1 MRVLVTG
8 ASGYIGRAVVREL
21 VATGHL
27 PRLLLHSARVAVPE
41 GTETVRGDV
50 LDRDGLIRAVEGV
63 DAVVHLA
70 ARAGVRSSFQQSQR
84 FHELNVGGTVNLLD
98 ALQTGR
104 SGSVRLVFAS
114 TASVYGAPSQ
124 QPIGE
129 AARPAPASPYASS
142 KLEAEEA
149 IVRAV
154 EAGTIGA
161 STLRIF
167 NAAGAVDGHGDP
179 DDSRIIPRAVGVAA
193 GRIPSMELY
202 GDGSAVRDFVHVKDI
217 ASACVAA
224 LEHCRPGRYEVF
236 NVGATSA
243 SLCRVIDTVCRVSR
257 RPVNLVRRPANPREV
272 REVRADTSHLEESL
286 GWKAVHSSL
295 EEMVGD
301 QWDAEYGWHSQDS

>member
-21 VATGHL
+21 IATGHL
-27 PRLLLHSARVAVPE
+27 PRLLVHSARVALPE
-41 GTETVRGDV
+41 DAETVRGDV
-50 LDRDGLIRAVEGV
+50 LDRFGLLRAVEGV
-63 DAVVHLA
+63 DAAVHLA
-70 ARAGVRSSFQQSQR
+70 ARAGVRSSFRQSQR

-98 ALQTGR
+98 ALQAGR
-104 SGSVRLVFAS
+104 SGAAAARLVFAS

-124 QPIGE
+124 QPIRE
-129 AARPAPASPYASS
+129 DARPAPASPYANS

-149 IVRAV
+149 IVHAV
-154 EAGTIGA
+154 TAGTIGA

-243 SLCRVIDTVCRVSR
+243 GLCRVIDTVCRVSR
-257 RPVNLVRRPANPREV
+257 REVNLVRRPRNPCEV
-272 REVRADTSHLEESL
+272 REVRADTSHLEGTL
-286 GWKAVHSSL
+286 NWKAVHSAL

-301 QWDAEYGWHSQDS
+301 QWDAERRRGS